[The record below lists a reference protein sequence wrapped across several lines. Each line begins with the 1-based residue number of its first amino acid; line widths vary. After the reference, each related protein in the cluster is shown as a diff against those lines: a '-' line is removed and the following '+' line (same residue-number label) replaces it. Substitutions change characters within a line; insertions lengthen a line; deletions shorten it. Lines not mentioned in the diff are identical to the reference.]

1 MANTKAN
8 PMTST
13 MTNTNLIPADLTT
26 HAIRGNMPDCPYG
39 ARNVI
44 DGMAFMSEL
53 VDVYKLLRQK
63 QPHLIVEP
71 VAFESGHER
80 VEDDRVDDRVGIVDN
95 PYVQESY
102 RTQPRSY
109 VSAIGIRH
117 RGSPCYVATIR
128 PGFDGK
134 TFDGTTVQMLPGVLI
149 LSSPRIKTQRRI
161 SQAREKFRYCSRRYT
176 SYKSLVKDVLKL
188 ELITARDVLLTM
200 VELHTPDLKNFVN
213 AEQRKLNSLLSGFG
227 DCLRGYS
234 SAYGRNAWDATL
246 TFVTEALGAAVRGEV
261 MPVDMFPTLRDTYLK
276 YSADVDDTFGVV
288 DRGTN
293 KQAVMVAKF
302 PTLDRVY
309 CAFVPIGVD
318 VSGVSNLALHATVT
332 SYASVD
338 ELPRLMQR
346 KLHTLA
352 VSLSTEKTR
361 GFKEVMGVGVRLT
374 HYDIASDCYG
384 VGVDDVTIVELTQH
398 VGAQ

>member
-13 MTNTNLIPADLTT
+13 MTNTNLTPADLTT
-26 HAIRGNMPDCPYG
+26 HAIRGNMPDCRYG

-71 VAFESGHER
+71 VAFENSYER
-80 VEDDRVDDRVGIVDN
+80 EDYAG
-95 PYVQESY
+95 
-102 RTQPRSY
+102 TQLSSY

-134 TFDGTTVQMLPGVLI
+134 TLQMLPGVLI

-161 SQAREKFRYCSRRYT
+161 SQAREKFRHCSRRYT

-361 GFKEVMGVGVRLT
+361 GFKEVMGVGVQLT
-374 HYDIASDCYG
+374 NYDITSDCYG

>member
-26 HAIRGNMPDCPYG
+26 HAIRGNMPDCRYG

-71 VAFESGHER
+71 VAFESSYGR
-80 VEDDRVDDRVGIVDN
+80 VEDDAG
-95 PYVQESY
+95 
-102 RTQPRSY
+102 TQPRSY

-128 PGFDGK
+128 PVFDGK
-134 TFDGTTVQMLPGVLI
+134 TFQMLPGVLI

-161 SQAREKFRYCSRRYT
+161 SQAQEKFKYCSRRYT

-200 VELHTPDLKNFVN
+200 VEFHTPDLKNFVN

-276 YSADVDDTFGVV
+276 YSADVDDTLGVV

-352 VSLSTEKTR
+352 VSLSTEDTR
-361 GFKEVMGVGVRLT
+361 RFKEVMGVGVQLT
-374 HYDIASDCYG
+374 NYDIASDCYG
-384 VGVDDVTIVELTQH
+384 VGVDDATIVELTQH

>member
-1 MANTKAN
+1 
-8 PMTST
+8 
-13 MTNTNLIPADLTT
+13 MTNLYLHSTNLIPNDLTT
-26 HAIRGNMPDCPYG
+26 HAIRGNTPDCPYG

-44 DGMAFMSEL
+44 DGMAFISEL

-63 QPHLIVEP
+63 QPRLIVEP
-71 VAFESGHER
+71 IAFESGHER
-80 VEDDRVDDRVGIVDN
+80 VEDEYAGDDRTSIVDN
-95 PYVQESY
+95 LYIQESY

-134 TFDGTTVQMLPGVLI
+134 TFQMLPGVLI
-149 LSSPRIKTQRRI
+149 LSSPRIKTRRRV
-161 SQAREKFRYCSRRYT
+161 SQAREKFRLCSRRYT
-176 SYKSLVKDVLKL
+176 SYKSLVKDMLKL
-188 ELITARDVLLTM
+188 ETLTARDVLLTM
-200 VELHTPDLKNFVN
+200 VELHTHDLKNFVN
-213 AEQRKLNSLLSGFG
+213 AEQRKLDSLLSGFG

-234 SAYGRNAWDATL
+234 SAYGRNAWDSTL
-246 TFVTEALGAAVRGEV
+246 TFIAEALGAAVRGAV
-261 MPVDMFPTLRDTYLK
+261 MSVDMFPAIRDTYLR
-276 YSADVDDTFGVV
+276 YSADIDSTLGVV

-352 VSLSTEKTR
+352 VSLSTEGTR
-361 GFKEVMGVGVRLT
+361 GFKEVMGVGVQLT
-374 HYDIASDCYG
+374 NYDIASDCYG
-384 VGVDDVTIVELTQH
+384 VGVDDATIVELTQH